1 MIQVRAVFLDGL
13 PPSWDEDRVKKY
25 LKKYGAIE
33 KVELARNMPAAK
45 RKDFGFVTFD
55 THDNAVACVDGITN
69 SEIGEGDNKVCF
81 QLSLPYLL
89 NQFYHLLS
97 VLYIEEI
104 RSCNPFSRQFFCGSG
119 KSKSQIVEANAETY

>member
-55 THDNAVACVDGITN
+55 THNNAVACVDGITN
-69 SEIGEGDNKVCF
+69 SEIGEGDNKVRF
-81 QLSLPYLL
+81 PTEFAIPS
-89 NQFYHLLS
+89 
-97 VLYIEEI
+97 
-104 RSCNPFSRQFFCGSG
+104 
-119 KSKSQIVEANAETY
+119 

>member
-1 MIQVRAVFLDGL
+1 MIQVRTVFLDGL

-55 THDNAVACVDGITN
+55 THDNAVACAEGISN
-69 SEIGEGDNKVCF
+69 SEIGEGDHKVCF
-81 QLSLPYLL
+81 ANCNYIC
-89 NQFYHLLS
+89 S
-97 VLYIEEI
+97 VHINIYYVIV
-104 RSCNPFSRQFFCGSG
+104 PVFFFFVTIAIS
-119 KSKSQIVEANAETY
+119 

>member
-1 MIQVRAVFLDGL
+1 MVQVRAVFLDGL

-69 SEIGEGDNKVCF
+69 SEIGEGDSKVRSPTEF
-81 QLSLPYLL
+81 
-89 NQFYHLLS
+89 
-97 VLYIEEI
+97 LYNGQIL
-104 RSCNPFSRQFFCGSG
+104 SCNSFSRQFFCGSG
-119 KSKSQIVEANAETY
+119 KSESQIVKANAETY